1 MAGHTHDGI
10 DWTTWLHRLREADAV
25 AAGARRALARRLVGP
40 QTRMV
45 VDVGSGAGG
54 MGVAFVDALSGSG
67 GTVVLVD
74 SVPELLDAAA
84 AQVTAAAGPLVEMQA
99 VRADAASDELL
110 NTVPR
115 ADLVFASFVVHHLP
129 DQQRGLDRL
138 AALVSPGGRL
148 AIVESGLE
156 QRFLPWDVGVGEPGL
171 QGRLTAAH
179 GKWFCARA
187 GMEGAVRLPVGWG
200 RALRDAGLTEV
211 SSFQLP
217 DRRAR
222 ADRSGPSR
230 GRAVALRAA
239 GGGRPLDRRGRPA
252 RRRPAPRT
260 GRSVLRRRS
269 RRRVPAGGP
278 HGARRHGRRSA
289 SPCVTFR

>member
-10 DWTTWLHRLREADAV
+10 DWPTWLHRLREADAV

-40 QTRMV
+40 RTRVV

-54 MGVAFVDALSGSG
+54 MGVAFAEEMADSG

-74 SVPELLDAAA
+74 PVPELLDAAV
-84 AQVTAAAGPLVEMQA
+84 AQVSEAAGRRVEVQA
-99 VRADAASDELL
+99 VRADAGSDELL

-115 ADLVFASFVVHHLP
+115 ADLVIASFVVHHLP
-129 DQQRGLDRL
+129 DQQRGLARL

-156 QRFLPWDVGVGEPGL
+156 QRCLPWDVGVGEPGL

-179 GKWFCARA
+179 GKWFRGMRA
-187 GMEGAVRLPVGWG
+187 GMDGAVRLPVGWG

-211 SSFQLP
+211 SSFSYLIDEPEPTDQV
-217 DRRAR
+217 RAAVVR
-222 ADRSGPSR
+222 WLSGLREVAADWIDEADRHAVDQLLDPAGPHYV
-230 GRAVALRAA
+230 GLRDDVFLLAA
-239 GGGRPLDRRGRPA
+239 HTVHIGTA
-252 RRRPAPRT
+252 
-260 GRSVLRRRS
+260 
-269 RRRVPAGGP
+269 VPASTRT
-278 HGARRHGRRSA
+278 A
-289 SPCVTFR
+289 

>member
-10 DWTTWLHRLREADAV
+10 DWPTWLHRLREADAV

-40 QTRMV
+40 RTRVV

-54 MGVAFVDALSGSG
+54 MGVAFAEEMADSG

-74 SVPELLDAAA
+74 PVPELLDAAS
-84 AQVTAAAGPLVEMQA
+84 AQVSEAAGRRVEVRA
-99 VRADAASDELL
+99 VRVDAGGDELL
-110 NTVPR
+110 DAVPR

-148 AIVESGLE
+148 AVVESGLE
-156 QRFLPWDVGVGEPGL
+156 QRCLPWDVGVGEPGL

-179 GKWFCARA
+179 GKWFRGMRA
-187 GMEGAVRLPVGWG
+187 GMDGAVRLPVGWG

-211 SSFQLP
+211 SSFSYLIDEPEPTDQV
-217 DRRAR
+217 RAAVVR
-222 ADRSGPSR
+222 WLSGLREVAADWIDEADRHAVDQLLDPAGPHYV
-230 GRAVALRAA
+230 GLRDDVFLLAA
-239 GGGRPLDRRGRPA
+239 HTVHIGTA
-252 RRRPAPRT
+252 
-260 GRSVLRRRS
+260 
-269 RRRVPAGGP
+269 VPASTRT
-278 HGARRHGRRSA
+278 A
-289 SPCVTFR
+289 

>member
-10 DWTTWLHRLREADAV
+10 DWPTWLHRLREADAV

-40 QTRMV
+40 RTRVV

-54 MGVAFVDALSGSG
+54 MGVAFAEEMADSG

-74 SVPELLDAAA
+74 SVPELLDAAT
-84 AQVTAAAGPLVEMQA
+84 AQVSAAAGPLVEVQA
-99 VRADAASDELL
+99 VRADAGGDELL
-110 NTVPR
+110 DAVPR

-148 AIVESGLE
+148 AVVESGLE
-156 QRFLPWDVGVGEPGL
+156 QRCLPWDVGVGEPGL

-179 GKWFCARA
+179 GKWFCGMRA
-187 GMEGAVRLPVGWG
+187 GMDGAVRLHVGWG

-211 SSFQLP
+211 SSFSYLIDEPEPTDQV
-217 DRRAR
+217 RAAVVR
-222 ADRSGPSR
+222 WLSGLREVTADWIDEADRHAVDQLLDPAGPHYV
-230 GRAVALRAA
+230 GLRDDVFLLAA
-239 GGGRPLDRRGRPA
+239 HTVHIGTA
-252 RRRPAPRT
+252 
-260 GRSVLRRRS
+260 
-269 RRRVPAGGP
+269 VPASTRT
-278 HGARRHGRRSA
+278 A
-289 SPCVTFR
+289 

>member
-25 AAGARRALARRLVGP
+25 VAGARRALARRLVGP

-67 GTVVLVD
+67 DTVVLVD

-179 GKWFCARA
+179 GKWFCACALEWRGRYVYPSA
-187 GMEGAVRLPVGWG
+187 GAVRCGT
-200 RALRDAGLTEV
+200 RA
-211 SSFQLP
+211 
-217 DRRAR
+217 
-222 ADRSGPSR
+222 
-230 GRAVALRAA
+230 
-239 GGGRPLDRRGRPA
+239 
-252 RRRPAPRT
+252 
-260 GRSVLRRRS
+260 
-269 RRRVPAGGP
+269 
-278 HGARRHGRRSA
+278 
-289 SPCVTFR
+289 

>member
-25 AAGARRALARRLVGP
+25 VAGARRALARRLVGP

-179 GKWFCARA
+179 GKWFCAMRA

-211 SSFQLP
+211 SSFSYLIDEPEPTDQV
-217 DRRAR
+217 RAAVVR
-222 ADRSGPSR
+222 WLSGLREVAGPWIDEADRHAVDQLLEPAGPYY
-230 GRAVALRAA
+230 V
-239 GGGRPLDRRGRPA
+239 GGRDDVFLLAAHTVHVGTAVDPPRPA
-252 RRRPAPRT
+252 
-260 GRSVLRRRS
+260 
-269 RRRVPAGGP
+269 
-278 HGARRHGRRSA
+278 
-289 SPCVTFR
+289 